1 MRRSSVRHLIG
12 PSPRLLANSTFASSI
27 PDSCRPKNGPP
38 LDESVDQ
45 LPGSNSFAVAERLA
59 GGAALIANDMHLKL
73 RVPNIWFRTRMM
85 YPDARGPGLMN
96 DIIGVSLPGTPAIT
110 VGSNRK
116 ITWSFTN
123 AYGDSID
130 WVRVLL
136 HPADPLRYRSPT
148 GWKAVTVYQ
157 RGFACARR
165 TG

>member
-1 MRRSSVRHLIG
+1 
-12 PSPRLLANSTFASSI
+12 
-27 PDSCRPKNGPP
+27 
-38 LDESVDQ
+38 
-45 LPGSNSFAVAERLA
+45 
-59 GGAALIANDMHLKL
+59 MHLKL
-73 RVPNIWFRTRMM
+73 RVPNIWFRTRLM

-110 VGSNRK
+110 VGSNRN
-116 ITWSFTN
+116 IAWSFTN

-148 GWKAVTVYQ
+148 GWKTVTVHHEVLHV
-157 RGFACARR
+157 ARR